1 MPHMEEIIKENLKAI
16 EQEMNVNILYAAE
29 SGSRAWGVAS
39 PDSDYD
45 VRFVYVRNIEE
56 YLRLDPLRDV
66 IEWCL
71 DEVLDINGWDL
82 KKALLGVKKSN
93 PNLLEWVNSPIVYKQ
108 HAAWPAIRDQA
119 LAYASEKSL
128 VCHYYGVAFS
138 TYMEHL
144 RGDKVRYKKYIYAL
158 RPLLCCLYVE
168 HFHKPPVVEFHQL
181 LMSLQEILPDD
192 LIEAINSMLAIKVQ
206 HGEHDVL
213 PSIPIL
219 QNFIAQECQ
228 RQKTMSEQLPVDHKR
243 DYEPLNEVFL
253 KLVKGQM

>member
-1 MPHMEEIIKENLKAI
+1 MQNMEEIIKENLKAI
-16 EQEMNVNILYAAE
+16 ENENQVTILYAAE

-45 VRFVYVRNIEE
+45 VRFVYVRKVEE
-56 YLRLDPLRDV
+56 YLRLDSLRDV

-82 KKALLGVKKSN
+82 KKALLGIKKSN
-93 PNLLEWVNSPIVYKQ
+93 PNLLEWVNSPIVYKK
-108 HAAWPAIRDQA
+108 HAAWPAVRDLV

-128 VCHYYGVAFS
+128 VCHYYGTAYS

-168 HFHKPPVVEFHQL
+168 HFHQPPLVNFHEL
-181 LMSLQEILPDD
+181 LTSLQEILPSD
-192 LIEAINSMLAIKVQ
+192 LTKAICSMLAIKVQ
-206 HGEHDVL
+206 HKEHDAL
-213 PSIPIL
+213 PPIPIL
-219 QNFIAQECQ
+219 QNFIEQECQ
-228 RQKTMSEQLPVDHKR
+228 RQRNISEQLPDDHKKE
-243 DYEPLNEVFL
+243 YEPLNEVFR
-253 KLVKGQM
+253 KLMIK